1 MRVRCVSPYRSS
13 LGGYRPGDE
22 IEGSLAA
29 ALIID
34 SPGSFEDMDAP
45 TLEVAAPAEP
55 DDHRAVLRPTRRAR
69 A

>member
-13 LGGYRPGDE
+13 LGGFQPGDV
-22 IEGSLAA
+22 IEGALAA

-34 SPGSFEDMDAP
+34 SPGSFVDLDAP
-45 TLEVAAPAEP
+45 TLEVAAPTEP
-55 DDHRAVLRPTRRAR
+55 DENRAVLKPTRRAK

>member
-22 IEGSLAA
+22 IEGGLAA

-34 SPGSFEDMDAP
+34 SPGSFEDMDAA
-45 TLEVAAPAEP
+45 TLEVAAVEEAPE
-55 DDHRAVLRPTRRAR
+55 HRAVTRRRKA
-69 A
+69 